1 MKVDNNYEIDV
12 EYGFFDEFDFTD
24 PLTEEQY
31 SMLIERKLNIAKFY
45 QTLDQNRFNVL

>member
-1 MKVDNNYEIDV
+1 MKVDSNYEIDV
-12 EYGFFDEFDFTD
+12 EYGLFDEFDFTD

-31 SMLIERKLNIAKFY
+31 IMLIERKLNIAKFY